1 MAHGSA
7 SAARPAAPAWHRLAL
22 PTDRRRALWASSR
35 DRTGWR
41 ACGWDWDAVAV
52 TPIAVGLDALAAM
65 HLGTASGHPVLADR
79 IRDVLYI
86 LVPPGTGGAAAG
98 LPGVRVLSRGSQLL
112 FPETE
117 HGTAVTH
124 WISPPRPSP
133 RLVRTDRLAAHL
145 RALTGAAHEEA
156 AAS

>member
-1 MAHGSA
+1 MATGPA
-7 SAARPAAPAWHRLAL
+7 SAGRPAAPTWHRLAQ

-41 ACGWDWDAVAV
+41 ACGWTWDAVAI
-52 TPIAVGLDALAAM
+52 TPISVGLDALAAM

-79 IRDVLYI
+79 IRDVLYV
-86 LVPPGTGGAAAG
+86 LVPPGTGTAAAG
-98 LPGVRVLSRGSQLL
+98 LPGVRVLSRGNQLL
-112 FPETE
+112 FPDTE
-117 HGTAVTH
+117 HGTASAH
-124 WISPPRPSP
+124 WISPPRHSP

-145 RALTGAAHEEA
+145 RNLTGAEHERA